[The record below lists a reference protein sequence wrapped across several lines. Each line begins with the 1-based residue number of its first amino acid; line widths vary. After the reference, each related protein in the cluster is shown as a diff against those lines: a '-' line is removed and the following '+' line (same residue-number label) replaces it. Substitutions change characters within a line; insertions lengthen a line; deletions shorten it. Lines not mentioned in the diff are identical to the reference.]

1 LAHLTV
7 HYHELSLK
15 RGNRKRFERV
25 LRRNIRR
32 ALHDLG
38 PCRIEPAAGRLL
50 VETEGAAGEAVD
62 RLCRVAGVAYVLR
75 VRRLPLDLDEV
86 GEAIAADLK
95 GRADVEN
102 FRISARRVDKSF
114 PLISQ
119 EIDAKVGAVVNRET
133 GLPVRLKGADAD
145 VHVTVMP
152 DEILVG
158 FDKRQGPGGLP
169 AGTGGR
175 VAVLLSGGFD
185 SPVAA
190 WRVINRGCRADLVH
204 FHSHPLVDKTTQEKA
219 RDLAEKLAWWQ
230 GPTRLHLVPLAPIQT
245 EVKLHCPE
253 PLRVILYRRF
263 MVRIAERIARR
274 RKCRALVTGESIGQV
289 ASQTIENLAT
299 VDRVATMPIL
309 RPLIGSDK
317 QEIITLAEKLGTY
330 DISVRRDQDCCSL
343 FIPAHPATKSTP
355 AEAELAEADLDV
367 AGLVAAAV
375 EARETVDF
383 A

>member
-1 LAHLTV
+1 MAHLTV

-15 RGNRKRFERV
+15 RGNRKRFENV

-38 PCRIEPAAGRLL
+38 PCRIAPAAGRLL
-50 VETEGAAGEAVD
+50 VETEGDADEAVD

-75 VRRLPLDLDEV
+75 VRRLPRDLDKV

-95 GRADVEN
+95 TRPDVGN
-102 FRISARRVDKSF
+102 FRITARRVDKSF

-119 EIDAKVGAVVNRET
+119 EIDRDVGAVVNRET
-133 GLPVRLKGADAD
+133 GLPVRLKGADAE
-145 VHVTVMP
+145 VHVTVMD

-190 WRVINRGCRADLVH
+190 WRVINRGCRADLIH

-219 RDLAEKLAWWQ
+219 RDLA
-230 GPTRLHLVPLAPIQT
+230 
-245 EVKLHCPE
+245 
-253 PLRVILYRRF
+253 
-263 MVRIAERIARR
+263 
-274 RKCRALVTGESIGQV
+274 
-289 ASQTIENLAT
+289 
-299 VDRVATMPIL
+299 
-309 RPLIGSDK
+309 
-317 QEIITLAEKLGTY
+317 
-330 DISVRRDQDCCSL
+330 
-343 FIPAHPATKSTP
+343 
-355 AEAELAEADLDV
+355 
-367 AGLVAAAV
+367 
-375 EARETVDF
+375 
-383 A
+383 